1 MKVTFTKEPKKYKF
15 LKKSAMLSILVF
27 SVGTSSV
34 FASEMSTPTPSSTPA
49 SVSVTQNMTETT
61 TSLLPGDFFYFVKT
75 MYENIRLALT
85 VNDVKEARLLAA
97 FAKER
102 LAEANALLAK
112 GKTDEASLTL
122 QKSLEIQ
129 QNAIQK
135 TEQASGFSAAE
146 TSAPAATA
154 SPSVNAEAATST
166 TQIAANPASEKIV
179 ESEQTETEDV
189 NVSEKEV
196 KNSEQLLKVKTDLQH
211 NILALASVL
220 EKVGNPKAQS
230 SLMKNI
236 EKSFAHLDKKLSK
249 IEKKTQ
255 QVKTNDDVTAKA
267 EQQPAPSVVPSPVQI
282 TVPSETPSSVP
293 TPVQSPVQ
301 SPVVSQV
308 INESVSVQVKQKDS
322 VEEKADHTQKS
333 KDKQD
338 LDKSDQ
344 AKEKRN
350 NSQHGSSEKEN
361 GNGHDKNKGN
371 NQE

>member
-1 MKVTFTKEPKKYKF
+1 MKITFTKEAKKYN
-15 LKKSAMLSILVF
+15 LLTKSAMLSILVF
-27 SVGTSSV
+27 SIGTSSV

-49 SVSVTQNMTETT
+49 SVSATQNTTETT

-97 FAKER
+97 FAQER

-112 GKTDEASLTL
+112 GKTDEASLSL
-122 QKSLEIQ
+122 QKALEIQ

-135 TEQASGFSAAE
+135 TEKASGLTTTE
-146 TSAPAATA
+146 TIAPAATA
-154 SPSVNAEAATST
+154 TPRPSLNAEAATT
-166 TQIAANPASEKIV
+166 TTITTSPGSEQT
-179 ESEQTETEDV
+179 EDPEQTETEEV

-196 KNSEQLLKVKTDLQH
+196 KNPEKVLKVKTDLQH
-211 NILALASVL
+211 NILALSSAL
-220 EKVGNPKAQS
+220 EKVGNPKAQAA
-230 SLMKNI
+230 LMKNI

-255 QVKTNDDVTAKA
+255 PVKTNEDAAAKA
-267 EQQPAPSVVPSPVQI
+267 EQQPSPSAVPSANPSVP
-282 TVPSETPSSVP
+282 
-293 TPVQSPVQ
+293 SPVQ

-322 VEEKADHTQKS
+322 IEEKADHTQKS
-333 KDKQD
+333 KEKQEM
-338 LDKSDQ
+338 DKSDQ

-350 NSQHGSSEKEN
+350 NSVHSGSEKEN
-361 GNGHDKNKGN
+361 GKGHDKNKGN
-371 NQE
+371 KQE

>member
-1 MKVTFTKEPKKYKF
+1 MKVTFTKEPKKYNF
-15 LKKSAMLSILVF
+15 LAKSAMLSILVF
-27 SVGTSSV
+27 CVSASSV

-49 SVSVTQNMTETT
+49 SVSVTQSTTKTT
-61 TSLLPGDFFYFVKT
+61 TGLLPGDFFYFIKT

-135 TEQASGFSAAE
+135 TERASGFSAVE

-154 SPSVNAEAATST
+154 TPSVNAEAATST
-166 TQIAANPASEKIV
+166 TQIAANPASEQIM

-196 KNSEQLLKVKTDLQH
+196 KNSEQVLKVKTDLQH
-211 NILALASVL
+211 NILALASAL

-255 QVKTNDDVTAKA
+255 QVKKNDDVTAKA
-267 EQQPAPSVVPSPVQI
+267 EQQPAPSVVPSPLQT

-293 TPVQSPVQ
+293 TPVQSPV
-301 SPVVSQV
+301 VSQV
-308 INESVSVQVKQKDS
+308 IKESVSVQVKQKDS

-333 KDKQD
+333 KDRQD

-361 GNGHDKNKGN
+361 GKRHDKNKGN